1 MSDFAPHA
9 AVGAVTGILSTC
21 VGISLT
27 GLSVEASLMCGAA
40 SFIGALS
47 PDMDVKSHSSRICYA
62 LVLVGSI
69 ALLCTG
75 NVLLG
80 FIVMAYS
87 LLPQLFVHR
96 GVGHTLLY
104 GAVTSLFLMFLLRM
118 MLDFGSTES
127 WAIGVSFLAGF
138 LTHLL
143 LDEV

>member
-9 AVGAVTGILSTC
+9 AAGAVTGILSTC

-62 LVLVGSI
+62 LVLIGSI

-80 FIVMAYS
+80 FLVMAYS
-87 LLPQLFVHR
+87 ILPQLFTHR
-96 GVGHTLLY
+96 GAGHTLIY
-104 GAVTSLFLMFLLRM
+104 GAITSLFLVFLLRM

-127 WAIGVSFLAGF
+127 WAIGGSFLVGF

-143 LDEV
+143 MDEV